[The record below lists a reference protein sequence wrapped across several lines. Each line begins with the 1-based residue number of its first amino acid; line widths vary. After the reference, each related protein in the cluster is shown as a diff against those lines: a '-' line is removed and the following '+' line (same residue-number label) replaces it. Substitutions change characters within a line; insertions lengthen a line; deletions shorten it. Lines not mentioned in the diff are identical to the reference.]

1 MKNNSQQTKSL
12 GELGHFCKGIPR
24 SIRREIVDVKNKTA
38 DTYSRTERADRC

>member
-1 MKNNSQQTKSL
+1 MKNNSRQTKSL